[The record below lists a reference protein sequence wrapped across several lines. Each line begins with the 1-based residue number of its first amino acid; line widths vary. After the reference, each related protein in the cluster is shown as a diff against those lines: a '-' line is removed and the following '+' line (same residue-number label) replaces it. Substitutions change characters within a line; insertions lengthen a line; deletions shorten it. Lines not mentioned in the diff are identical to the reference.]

1 MDLFTTLLNMNNLQN
16 DQILFVEEP
25 WTPEAQVSMQSVSL
39 VENPLA
45 QSFQLFSTTNELK
58 RLALQFKTR
67 NVCLREICYL
77 IIEYCLK
84 KNINT

>member
-1 MDLFTTLLNMNNLQN
+1 
-16 DQILFVEEP
+16 
-25 WTPEAQVSMQSVSL
+25 MQSVSL

-58 RLALQFKTR
+58 RLALQFETR

-77 IIEYCLK
+77 IIEYCLE